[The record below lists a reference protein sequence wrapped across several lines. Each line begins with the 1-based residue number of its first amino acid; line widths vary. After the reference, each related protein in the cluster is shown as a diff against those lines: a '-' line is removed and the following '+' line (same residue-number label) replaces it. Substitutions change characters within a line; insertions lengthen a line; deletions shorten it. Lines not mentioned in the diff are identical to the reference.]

1 MNISMSV
8 LFAHAYIVKTIIHVH
23 EINGYLLM
31 SMYRQCY
38 TEMHLS
44 LTWDW
49 LIDIMDSTEA
59 QLRFGAALCHTT
71 DPANPNHPFHS
82 NYVRNLRERTNREES
97 RILQALDRRRARF
110 GAIGELMKN
119 GYN

>member
-1 MNISMSV
+1 MQP
-8 LFAHAYIVKTIIHVH
+8 YIFFQ
-23 EINGYLLM
+23 Y
-31 SMYRQCY
+31 Y
-38 TEMHLS
+38 TEMHLT

-49 LIDIMDSTEA
+49 LINIMDSTEA

-110 GAIGELMKN
+110 GTIGEF
-119 GYN
+119 